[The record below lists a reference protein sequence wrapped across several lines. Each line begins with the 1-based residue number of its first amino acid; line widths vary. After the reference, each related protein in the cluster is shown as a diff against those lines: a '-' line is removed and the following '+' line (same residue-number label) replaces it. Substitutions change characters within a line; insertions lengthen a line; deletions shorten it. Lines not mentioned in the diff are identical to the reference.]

1 MALIWKGAR
10 NFLQSLKSD
19 VWSGVRGRGGVSE
32 RGGGWCVSGGVQDW
46 TSGSIEEKNE
56 TKRIYH
62 ISCTDL
68 LEKSFFSV
76 SSLEENFDNYYVR
89 GN

>member
-1 MALIWKGAR
+1 M
-10 NFLQSLKSD
+10 
-19 VWSGVRGRGGVSE
+19 
-32 RGGGWCVSGGVQDW
+32 SGGVQDW
-46 TSGSIEEKNE
+46 TSGSKEEKNE